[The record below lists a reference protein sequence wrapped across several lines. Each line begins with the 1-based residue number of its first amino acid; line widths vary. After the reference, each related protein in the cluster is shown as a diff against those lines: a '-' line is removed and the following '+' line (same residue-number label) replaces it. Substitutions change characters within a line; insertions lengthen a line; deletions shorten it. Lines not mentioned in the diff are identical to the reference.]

1 MDDLEL
7 EEDIKNELKTML
19 DSEIQIIRDSLS
31 MVNMFFGESIK
42 VGAYFFQEI
51 GNPKLPNNE

>member
-1 MDDLEL
+1 MDEL
-7 EEDIKNELKTML
+7 ENDIKEELKNML

-31 MVNMFFGESIK
+31 MVNMFFGESFK
-42 VGAYFFQEI
+42 VGAYFLQEI